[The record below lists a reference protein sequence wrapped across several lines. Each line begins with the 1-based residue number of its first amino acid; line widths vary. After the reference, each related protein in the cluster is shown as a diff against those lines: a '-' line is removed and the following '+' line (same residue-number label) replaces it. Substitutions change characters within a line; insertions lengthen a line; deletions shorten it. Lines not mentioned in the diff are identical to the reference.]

1 MTRAIGSVTL
11 IRLGK
16 TCESFTVMNARSAK
30 PPSLRR
36 YRRRIL
42 GWGAVGVVGIFAVGG
57 PISVNRAEDDLERRS
72 VVELEAAGLPG
83 AVTPSFYGQDGELRC
98 LDGAVDIPDD
108 VLESI
113 RDLWGVSSLDVA
125 DSCTTDG
132 GITDAEPGDGA
143 APSTEV
149 ATATEGAENGD
160 DTTSSIVA
168 ETTTTVPD
176 LDPVATVVAN
186 DSQFSTLTG
195 LFSDAELTETLVGEG
210 PFTVFAPTDAAFEAL
225 GADITGALGRDPDL
239 LATVLTHHVT
249 AGSITSND
257 LAGGTVEMLDGA
269 AVTID
274 LSDGVVL
281 ISGDSVAAVTETDLQ
296 ASNGVVHAIDQVLIP
311 EGLVIG
317 ADPAAVLAGA
327 DFVDGQIVLRGTVAS
342 DAQRDA
348 LVAAAEAQ
356 IDPANV
362 VDELVVDAAADADD
376 APISALV
383 EVIAAMPP
391 NLVSGTAE
399 LTGEGI
405 AVSGVTA
412 DVSSGEAFDAV
423 VANVADVTVTT
434 ALTERAPADADAAAA
449 VEADLNA
456 LVAANSILF
465 DPSSTSISTE
475 SAATLDRVAALA
487 NRVGGVDIEIQGYTD
502 TDGLA
507 ASNQALSDGRALS
520 VRVALAERGIADD
533 TLSTVGFGGTDPI
546 LDAAGIEDKAASRRV
561 EFVVTVTQ

>member
-1 MTRAIGSVTL
+1 M
-11 IRLGK
+11 
-16 TCESFTVMNARSAK
+16 
-30 PPSLRR
+30 
-36 YRRRIL
+36 
-42 GWGAVGVVGIFAVGG
+42 
-57 PISVNRAEDDLERRS
+57 NRAEDDLERRS

-195 LFSDAELTETLVGEG
+195 LFSDAGLTETLVGEG

-225 GADITGALGRDPDL
+225 GADITGTLGRDPDL